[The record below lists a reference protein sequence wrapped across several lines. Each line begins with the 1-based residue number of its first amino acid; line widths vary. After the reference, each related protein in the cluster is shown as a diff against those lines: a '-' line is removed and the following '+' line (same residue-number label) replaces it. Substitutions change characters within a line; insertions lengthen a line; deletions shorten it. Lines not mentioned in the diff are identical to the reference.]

1 MTLLTTVGVL
11 MVLATVSSAATI
23 PKFITTCNRKDP
35 DMPNCVIGMIS
46 RLRPL
51 LATGIPEF
59 RIPALEP
66 LHLRELVAV
75 EGTGIKISA
84 KEIDTYGCSDFEIKR
99 LKLDMDNLYAEAD
112 LDLPHLFIDG
122 LYSVE
127 GRVLTLP
134 VTARGTLRGN
144 FTRCKGYL
152 KMRGERVKDEMGED
166 HLRCTYF
173 DVKLSVGNGHLRL
186 ENLFG
191 TEQLLGDLVNQVIN
205 NNLDTIINE
214 LKPAIEKTLSSAFKR
229 TANNIVE
236 PFTYQ
241 QLFPDGETDTSG

>member
-11 MVLATVSSAATI
+11 MVLASASSTAAI

-35 DMPNCVIGMIS
+35 DMPNCVIGIVT
-46 RLRPL
+46 RLRPY
-51 LATGIPEF
+51 LAAGIPEF
-59 RIPALEP
+59 RIPPLEP

-75 EGTGIKISA
+75 EGPGIKISA
-84 KEIDTYGCSDFEIKR
+84 KEIDTYGCSDFTIKR

-112 LDLPHLFIDG
+112 VDLPHLFMDG

-127 GRVLTLP
+127 GRVLTIP

-144 FTRCKGYL
+144 FTKCIGYL
-152 KMRGERVKDEMGED
+152 KMRGEFVKDEMGED
-166 HLRCTYF
+166 HLHCTYF
-173 DVKLSVGNGHLRL
+173 DVKISVGNGHLRL

-191 TEQLLGDLVNQVIN
+191 TEELLGDLVNQVIN
-205 NNLDTIINE
+205 SNFDTIMNE
-214 LKPAIEKTLSSAFKR
+214 LTPAIEKTLSAAFKR

-236 PFTYQ
+236 PFTYR
-241 QLFPDGETDTSG
+241 QLFPDGERDTSG